1 MRYSRRSGV
10 SETPVGD
17 DLFLVDTAKG
27 ELFHLDRGA
36 RGLWA
41 LLDQPMEFAAILKTF
56 SEAFPETPRDQLEH
70 DLRNALATL
79 MSRALVITVP

>member
-27 ELFHLDRGA
+27 ELFHLDRSA

-56 SEAFPETPRDQLEH
+56 SEAFPETPCDQLER